1 MGVPN
6 CRLPYAWTHYHSVC
20 CVHCTEYLNE
30 RLTKLLDESIS
41 TENWLDV
48 ATGWETILNLRSEMT
63 AERGQAILDCTS
75 SCAQLFAAILHV
87 LQP

>member
-1 MGVPN
+1 MLDP
-6 CRLPYAWTHYHSVC
+6 
-20 CVHCTEYLNE
+20 EYLNE

-41 TENWLDV
+41 TENWLDI

-63 AERGQAILDCTS
+63 AERGQAVLDCTS
-75 SCAQLFAAILHV
+75 SCTQLFAAVLPV